1 MNSVKHRAASDWN
14 ATIKHINTTDI
25 DRRDLLKSLKE
36 CIFES
41 YTEFKNGFSHTHNS
55 ISKLKLVN
63 GLQDV
68 FFPYFL
74 LNC

>member
-14 ATIKHINTTDI
+14 ATIKHINTTDT

-41 YTEFKNGFSHTHNS
+41 YT
-55 ISKLKLVN
+55 
-63 GLQDV
+63 
-68 FFPYFL
+68 
-74 LNC
+74 